1 MQQTTFAPLKILT
14 FNLKR
19 YIISNN
25 FNFKEFFHHHE
36 ANSTLDDIKRYC
48 ILWQS
53 VISQAMLDEASNCKK
68 TESLVEKRKAI
79 SWPSDS
85 SQDFV
90 ETCILA
96 DCNTLYVKNKI
107 QPILKKIKLF

>member
-1 MQQTTFAPLKILT
+1 M
-14 FNLKR
+14 
-19 YIISNN
+19 SNN

-36 ANSTLDDIKRYC
+36 ANSTLDDIQRYY

-53 VISQAMLDEASNCKK
+53 VISQAMIDAASNCKK

-79 SWPSDS
+79 SWLSDF

-96 DCNTLYVKNKI
+96 DCDPLYVKNKI
-107 QPILKKIKLF
+107 QPILKKIKPF